1 MIDVTQCYTR
11 PIKWTDINELEKTIS
26 KLEQQEKHKLS
37 LSDQRNQI
45 KKKMTVFNIIVKYML
60 HLGCRV
66 NFVSL

>member
-1 MIDVTQCYTR
+1 MIDVMQCYMC

-45 KKKMTVFNIIVKYML
+45 KKNDCV
-60 HLGCRV
+60 
-66 NFVSL
+66 

>member
-1 MIDVTQCYTR
+1 MR

-60 HLGCRV
+60 HVGCRV

>member
-60 HLGCRV
+60 HVGCRV

>member
-45 KKKMTVFNIIVKYML
+45 KKKWLCLTSLSNICYIWV
-60 HLGCRV
+60 V
-66 NFVSL
+66 E